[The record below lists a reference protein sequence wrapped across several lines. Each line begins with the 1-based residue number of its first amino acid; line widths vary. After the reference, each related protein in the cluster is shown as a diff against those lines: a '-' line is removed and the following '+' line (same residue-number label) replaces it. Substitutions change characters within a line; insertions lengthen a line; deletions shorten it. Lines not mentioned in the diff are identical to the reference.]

1 MRRVNVLAATSAGL
15 LVVGL
20 LGGTPALAAPATQV
34 TSFTVPSE
42 PVDLEVTAGAVLRAH
57 IVDSVGIVEGDSSN
71 GEFDGTTHVLINV
84 EGAPVGGGYLQQGH
98 LVGGTP
104 QNGDWEFDPFTGKQP
119 YGNWEA
125 NRIHVARLDGS
136 TADIDLRPLGFDTV
150 FRTIGR
156 FGTYFDQQ
164 SPTTTQNTT
173 LVYGGT
179 VTLRARLYWV
189 EESAAVRHAI
199 PGKLVTILQEDQ
211 NEPVIDG
218 DERQLA
224 TTTTRADG
232 TFSVTVK
239 PERNAFRLY
248 MQVEKGTTADG
259 VRYYDG
265 ITWTGQVDVK
275 VRIGISS
282 KPTSLPAGT
291 IGYVQGNVIPLHA
304 GQAVYL
310 QRYRN
315 GAWSKVSS
323 ATIRSSGR
331 FTLAAQPPTK
341 GQHRYRV
348 YKPSDADHTY
358 NVTPEFII
366 TGT

>member
-1 MRRVNVLAATSAGL
+1 MRRVNVIAATSAGL
-15 LVVGL
+15 LVAGL
-20 LGGTPALAAPATQV
+20 LGATPALAAPTTRV
-34 TSFTVPSE
+34 TSLSVPSE
-42 PVDLEVTAGAVLRAH
+42 PVDLEVTAGAVVRAH
-57 IVDSVGIVEGDSSN
+57 IVDPVGIVKGDSST
-71 GEFDGTTHVLINV
+71 GETDGTTHVLINV
-84 EGAPVGGGYLQQGH
+84 EGAPVGGGYLQFGH

-104 QNGDWEFDPFTGKQP
+104 QDGEWEFEPFTGKRP

-164 SPTTTQNTT
+164 SPTTTQKTT

-189 EESAAVRHAI
+189 EEATAVRHAI

-248 MQVEKGTTADG
+248 MQVAKGTTADG

-265 ITWTGQVDVK
+265 ITWTGRVDVR

-282 KPTSLPAGT
+282 KPTPLPAGT

-310 QRYRN
+310 QRYRS

-331 FTLAAQPPTK
+331 FTLAAQPPTM

-348 YKPSDADHTY
+348 YKPSDADHKY